1 MKTNAELIECP
12 ACGNAVSAAAPQC
25 IHCGQP
31 IAGKHNE
38 QTTGIAA
45 LLLVAAVVLGGW
57 LMIKLSFNGYSNF
70 ASIGIG
76 CIPPALALIFAQIR
90 RNWL

>member
-1 MKTNAELIECP
+1 MSKAGLIDCP

-25 IHCGQP
+25 IHCGHP
-31 IAGKHNE
+31 IAGKRNE

-45 LLLVAAVVLGGW
+45 LVLMAAVVLSGW

-76 CIPPALALIFAQIR
+76 CIPTALALIFAQIR